1 VPTREYSRLP
11 PLDMGGKEEIASVR
25 QDVAVL
31 AKTME
36 NLGQTMAAGFTDIR
50 QAMPDMRQ
58 EIRDVRATSQRQLWV
73 LIGVVIVTMLGG
85 MIKMVFFP

>member
-1 VPTREYSRLP
+1 VPTREYSRLTL
-11 PLDMGGKEEIASVR
+11 LDMGGKEEIAGVR

-36 NLGQTMAAGFTDIR
+36 NLGQTMAAGFTDMR
-50 QAMPDMRQ
+50 QAMTDMRQ

-85 MIKMVFFP
+85 MIKMVLFP